1 MAKKIRFPLK
11 INGADVR
18 TIEEL
23 RENFDLEGV
32 LGYFANGKLVIWLRD
47 RYYNGEADAIE
58 NLSSA
63 DEKLSKKICSILKVE
78 YSEEVS
84 DIDIESVKRRNEKI
98 ALLKQLD
105 ESEQLIAKVDAVA
118 FNQDDLLDILDTGTE
133 KMIYLCQ
140 GDFEVPLTIKN
151 ITYVGI
157 DNPSVLLRA
166 YDNVDFS
173 SLNLKFVDIY
183 YGWDTSSVSS
193 ADNLYQAENLFN
205 LGKYDESIKMLENLV
220 RTDNPRACWLLRVI
234 LYFVK
239 NESDRAYN
247 LGKKT
252 FDLGDI
258 IACNN
263 YISASQIA
271 KINLRTLER
280 LSEKGDAIATNTI
293 GCVYSRKGEGKKI
306 QYYKKAIEQGYFL
319 SEFNLGDC
327 YYNGDGVEQDLTL
340 AAKWFEKAAERG
352 HKSAQNS
359 IGKCYYFGE
368 GVEENNEKAV
378 YWCKK
383 AAESGIA
390 ESCDVLAEC
399 YASGYGVKQDYQK
412 SFEWRQKGAE
422 LGSTLSIVGLGW
434 HYEHGNG
441 VDQNYQTALKWYKKA
456 SELGDTTAQMNM
468 AIFYYYGYGVDV
480 DYHEAAKWC
489 LKAAEGGNSD
499 AQESIAECYDSGNG
513 VEQNYQKS
521 IEWRRKGADNG
532 NNTCISNLGWHYQY
546 GKGVTQDYGK
556 AFEYYKKA
564 SDNGDDWAKN
574 KLGEFYENGYGVAVN
589 IQEAIKWY
597 REAAKLGNEMQK
609 HHLKDLEKVYNYSR

>member
-205 LGKYDESIKMLENLV
+205 LGKYDESIKMLEKLV
-220 RTDNPRACWLLRVI
+220 QTDNPRACWLLRVI

-263 YISASQIA
+263 YISDAQIA

-327 YYNGDGVEQDLTL
+327 YYKGDEVEKDLTL
-340 AAKWFEKAAERG
+340 AAKWYEKAAERG
-352 HKSAQNS
+352 HKFAQNS
-359 IGKCYYFGE
+359 IGDCYYYGN
-368 GVEENNEKAV
+368 GVEENNKKAV
-378 YWCKK
+378 YWYKK

-390 ESCDVLAEC
+390 DACEALANC
-399 YASGYGVKQDYQK
+399 YDDGYGVKQDYQK
-412 SFEWRQKGAE
+412 SIEWRRKGAE
-422 LGSTLSIVGLGW
+422 LGAIWSIANLGW
-434 HYEHGNG
+434 HYRYGKG
-441 VDQNYQTALKWYKKA
+441 VDQDYQTAFEWYKKA
-456 SELGDTTAQMNM
+456 SELGNAYAQKNL
-468 AIFYYYGYGVDV
+468 ADLYYNGYGVDV
-480 DYHEAAKWC
+480 DYHEAAKWY
-489 LKAAEGGNSD
+489 LKAAEGGNSN
-499 AQESIAECYDSGNG
+499 AQESIANCYDSGNG

-564 SDNGDDWAKN
+564 SDNGDAWSKN
-574 KLGEFYENGYGVAVN
+574 KLGEFYENGYGVAAN

-597 REAAKLGNEMQK
+597 KEAAKLGNENAK
-609 HHLKDLEKVYNYSR
+609 ASLERLGESL

>member
-574 KLGEFYENGYGVAVN
+574 KLGEFYENGYGVTAD

-597 REAAKLGNEMQK
+597 KEAAKLGNEDAK
-609 HHLKDLEKVYNYSR
+609 ASLERLGESL

>member
-205 LGKYDESIKMLENLV
+205 LGKYDESIKMLEKLV
-220 RTDNPRACWLLRVI
+220 QTDNPRACWLLRVI

-247 LGKKT
+247 LGKKSA
-252 FDLGDI
+252 DLGYI
-258 IACNN
+258 IACEIYINN
-263 YISASQIA
+263 A

-293 GCVYSRKGEGKKI
+293 GTIKESETQVE
-306 QYYKKAIEQGYFL
+306 YYKKAIEQGYFL
-319 SEFNLGDC
+319 SEFNLGEC

-340 AAKWFEKAAERG
+340 AAKWYEKAAERG
-352 HKSAQNS
+352 LKSAQNS

-390 ESCDVLAEC
+390 EACDVLAEC
-399 YASGYGVKQDYQK
+399 YDSGYGVEQDYQK
-412 SFEWRQKGAE
+412 SFELRQKGAE
-422 LGSTLSIVGLGW
+422 LGSVLSIVDLGW

-456 SELGDTTAQMNM
+456 SELGDATAQRNM
-468 AIFYYYGYGVDV
+468 ANFYYYGYGVDV
-480 DYHEAAKWC
+480 DYHEAAKWY
-489 LKAAEGGNSD
+489 LKAAEGGNMD
-499 AQESIAECYDSGNG
+499 AQESIAKCYESGKG
-513 VEQNYQKS
+513 VEQNYQKA

-532 NNTCISNLGWHYQY
+532 NNICVSNLGWHYQF
-546 GKGVTQDYGK
+546 GKGVSQDYGK
-556 AFEYYKKA
+556 ALEYYKKS
-564 SDNGDDWAKN
+564 SDNGSAWAKN
-574 KLGEFYENGYGVAVN
+574 KLGEFYENGYGVTAD

-597 REAAKLGNEMQK
+597 REAAKLGNEDAK
-609 HHLKDLEKVYNYSR
+609 VSLERLGESL